1 MSVSSILKCGSIY
14 TGQNKLVFR
23 KPNVKDA
30 AKIHALIKACKPLDL
45 NSVYC
50 YLLLCQHFTDT
61 CVVAEDKGEIIAFLS
76 GYRLPSDPKVF
87 FAWQVAVDARVR
99 GGGIGKRLLREVLQ
113 RTVCQDCHFLETTIT
128 LSNTASWHLF
138 RSIARDLEAQSEE
151 KEYFS
156 NVLFGEEDCDT
167 EYLLR
172 IGPFTINGEDGK

>member
-1 MSVSSILKCGSIY
+1 MSVSSIVKNDSIY
-14 TGQNKLVFR
+14 TWQNKLVFR
-23 KPNVKDA
+23 KPEVKDG
-30 AKIHALIKACKPLDL
+30 AKIHALINACKPLAL

-50 YLLLCQHFTDT
+50 YLLLSQHFADT

-87 FAWQVAVDARVR
+87 FVWQVAVDGRVR

-113 RTVCQDCHFLETTIT
+113 RKVCQGCHFIETTII
-128 LSNTASWHLF
+128 LPNTASWHLF
-138 RSIARDLEAQSEE
+138 RSVAGDFDAPCEE

-156 NVLFGEEDCDT
+156 NVLFGEENYET

-172 IGPFTINGEDGK
+172 IGPFNINREDSK